1 MKHLNILPQINLSYL
16 FKTSAI
22 AAIFSVVLVSC
33 ENTEYDVIITGSAPE
48 GTEVIFVEMIPGEL
62 IARDTLAIS
71 NGRFEYKMETMN
83 PGSNLWLMDFPEG
96 AKIPLIVE
104 SGDRIEVT
112 MNNVLRDPE
121 YSIEGSEESNRLL
134 GLKAIGEENVAYLD
148 SLDNYN
154 RNAPAEVDKGLLRK
168 SLDEAFQQ
176 RVEYARKQLYDFILV
191 DTTSIANLF
200 VMSQRIGEY
209 PLITPER
216 DFPLLQSVDRGLQ
229 SAHPDN
235 YHSIEFHNDML
246 NVIESMERSQK
257 VQAAKRAIQI
267 GNQAPDIALEG
278 LDGKV
283 QRLSDLKGQ
292 VVLVDF
298 WASWCGPCRANHP
311 NLIKA
316 YETYNPKGFTI
327 FSVSLD
333 GLPQQGNPK
342 QEWEYA
348 IDYDNLPWEHH
359 VSDLKG
365 WKSEVI
371 TLYGFNSIPF
381 SILVDEEGKIA
392 AINPRGA
399 KLEEELAKLF

>member
-1 MKHLNILPQINLSYL
+1 MKATFSTPQKLLSALALATALVGCDNSNYE
-16 FKTSAI
+16 
-22 AAIFSVVLVSC
+22 VVIS
-33 ENTEYDVIITGSAPE
+33 GSAPE

-62 IARDTLAIS
+62 IAQDTIPVT
-71 NGRFEYKMETMN
+71 NGRFEYKMEKMN

-96 AKIPLIVE
+96 AKIPLIIE
-104 SGDRIEVT
+104 SGDQIEVT
-112 MNNVLRDPE
+112 MDKVQRDPN
-121 YSIEGSEESNRLL
+121 YSIEGSEESSRLL
-134 GLKAIGEENVAYLD
+134 ALKAIGEENVAYLD
-148 SLDNYN
+148 SLDEFN

-176 RVEYARKQLYDFILV
+176 RVEFARKQLYDFILE

-229 SAHPDN
+229 SAHPEN
-235 YHSIEFHNDML
+235 YHTIEFHKDVL
-246 NVIESMERSQK
+246 NVIESMERTQK
-257 VQAAKRAIQI
+257 VQAAKRAIKI
-267 GNQAPDIALEG
+267 GNPAPEIELKG
-278 LDGKV
+278 LDGEVYK
-283 QRLSDLKGQ
+283 LSDLKGQ

-311 NLIKA
+311 NLIAA
-316 YETYNPKGFTI
+316 YEKYNPKGFTI

-333 GLPQQGNPK
+333 GLPQQGNPRS
-342 QEWEYA
+342 EWEYA
-348 IDYDNLPWEHH
+348 IEYDKLPWDHH

-371 TLYGFNSIPF
+371 ITYGFNSIPF
-381 SILVDEEGKIA
+381 SILVDAEGKIA

-399 KLEEELAKLF
+399 KLEEELAKIF